1 MDQKHSPNYRL
12 QQFTAYI
19 SSHKLLSVC
28 VILLVGMGCR
38 SHYPLA
44 NKPFV
49 VHANET
55 SLERGKNLTY
65 NVCGQ
70 CHYDYKGTRKFT
82 GRKIEELPKILGTI
96 YSADL
101 TNNGILKTYTD
112 EQLVYLLKTGI
123 SNKGKFIPYMIRP
136 TMADKDLN
144 DIVAYL
150 RSGDEPLKSDR
161 STGNRTHITAIGKMG
176 MKMTGKPTPY
186 ISPIAGPDE
195 SDPIAYGRYLVDI
208 IGCYH
213 CHSKSIMGLDYIHP
227 EQSKGY
233 MAGGMKFRM
242 PGYKVRASNLTPCD
256 CTGIGTYSKEEFR
269 KALHE
274 KIAKDG
280 RELKEPMP
288 KFPHLTDKQVDA
300 IYAYLMKLPAQYHH
314 IKGHEYY
321 K

>member
-1 MDQKHSPNYRL
+1 MDKKYIPPFR
-12 QQFTAYI
+12 QFAAYMR
-19 SSHKLLSVC
+19 SHKLLTLCSIL
-28 VILLVGMGCR
+28 VIGLGCR

-44 NKPFV
+44 NKPFT
-49 VHANET
+49 VHTTAT

-123 SNKGKFIPYMIRP
+123 SNKGTFIPYMIRP

-150 RSGDEPLKSDR
+150 RSGDEPLKSDQP
-161 STGNRTHITAIGKMG
+161 TANRTHITGIGKLG

-186 ISPIAGPDE
+186 ISPISSPDE
-195 SDPIAYGRYLVDI
+195 NDPVAYGRYLVDI
-208 IGCYH
+208 FACYH
-213 CHSKSIMGLDYIHP
+213 CHSKSIGGLDYVHP
-227 EQSKGY
+227 ERSKGY
-233 MAGGMKFRM
+233 MAGGMKFKM
-242 PGYKVRASNLTPCD
+242 PDYKVRASNLTPCES
-256 CTGIGTYSKEEFR
+256 TGIGTYTKAEFR

-280 RELKEPMP
+280 RVLKEPMP
-288 KFPHLTDKQVDA
+288 KFPQMTDKQADA
-300 IYAYLMKLPAQYHH
+300 IYAYLMSLPRKYHH
-314 IKGHEYY
+314 IKGHQFY